1 MQNFQLTSVSSPSV
15 EFEVGGHIVKSKVI
29 SDVTKTPNFDDVLFM
44 DLVSVDHTMQELCYH
59 DAFYTTYT
67 SASRFILQ
75 KLNETNETK

>member
-44 DLVSVDHTMQELCYH
+44 DLVSVDQTRNICV
-59 DAFYTTYT
+59 F
-67 SASRFILQ
+67 LQ
-75 KLNETNETK
+75 YYFKL